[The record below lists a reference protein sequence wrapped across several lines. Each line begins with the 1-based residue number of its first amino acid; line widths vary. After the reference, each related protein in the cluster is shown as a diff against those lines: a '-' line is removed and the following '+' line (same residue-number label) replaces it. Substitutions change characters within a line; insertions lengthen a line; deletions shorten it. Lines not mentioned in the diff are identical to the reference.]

1 MEPLLLKPYYV
12 SPVWGGPRIA
22 QARGIAWTSEDN
34 HGESFDVSAHPST
47 MGVVRNGPY
56 AGCTLAEAIA
66 AHHDELLGDVPDD
79 APLQIT
85 TMDAAETLSVQV
97 HPPEAYAQAAEGD
110 HGKVESWY
118 ILAAEPSATLIGG
131 CGTDD
136 VSALRDAATDDSI
149 AARFGQRIAV
159 QEGDFVLIPEGTMH
173 ALGKGIFAVEVGSLG
188 NTTYRICDWGRGR
201 QLHVDKAF
209 DVLKTGN
216 RPSVTHMGT
225 YGEQVQPRER
235 LGVDAGFFKSFVL
248 DVDGSQ
254 SFRCDRRYAII
265 TCIGGAARV
274 STTNG
279 SVELGY
285 TDSCLV
291 PAAASTYTISGT
303 CRVLRS
309 VRTPDTPEEA

>member
-1 MEPLLLKPYYV
+1 
-12 SPVWGGPRIA
+12 
-22 QARGIAWTSEDN
+22 
-34 HGESFDVSAHPST
+34 
-47 MGVVRNGPY
+47 
-56 AGCTLAEAIA
+56 
-66 AHHDELLGDVPDD
+66 
-79 APLQIT
+79 
-85 TMDAAETLSVQV
+85 
-97 HPPEAYAQAAEGD
+97 
-110 HGKVESWY
+110 
-118 ILAAEPSATLIGG
+118 
-131 CGTDD
+131 
-136 VSALRDAATDDSI
+136 
-149 AARFGQRIAV
+149 
-159 QEGDFVLIPEGTMH
+159 MH

-216 RPSVTHMGT
+216 RPSVTDMGT

-254 SFRCDRRYAII
+254 SFRCDRRYAVI
-265 TCIGGAARV
+265 TCVGGAARV